1 MAKPPGVAGRVA
13 SVAANSACIPT
24 AVFLHSPSA
33 TLSLGLHIHLSRVQF
48 TSPTC
53 HTLRPGPAPELCP
66 AQTLLDSQLTGA
78 GWRLRSVGSGRGGAG
93 HLRSTGTTGVWSAL
107 PSHPFSLHFPPQH
120 LSLGVIIP
128 AASEGPSSPHLF
140 SSL

>member
-1 MAKPPGVAGRVA
+1 MARPPGVAGRVA

-24 AVFLHSPSA
+24 AVFLRSPSA
-33 TLSLGLHIHLSRVQF
+33 TLSLGLHIHLPRVQF

-66 AQTLLDSQLTGA
+66 AQTLLDSQLTG
-78 GWRLRSVGSGRGGAG
+78 GRLEAEKCGLGGAG

-107 PSHPFSLHFPPQH
+107 PSHPFSLHFPPRH
-120 LSLGVIIP
+120 LSLGVVIP

>member
-78 GWRLRSVGSGRGGAG
+78 GWRLRSVGSGRGGAKS
-93 HLRSTGTTGVWSAL
+93 LRVGLMSTGGGAQ
-107 PSHPFSLHFPPQH
+107 PRKGGCEMEIG
-120 LSLGVIIP
+120 LS
-128 AASEGPSSPHLF
+128 
-140 SSL
+140 